1 MQKFQGKIENLEK
14 KVRNLEKLGNLEKN
28 WKFGK
33 LEIDNWII
41 DLT

>member
-1 MQKFQGKIENLEK
+1 MQKFGKNWK
-14 KVRNLEKLGNLEKN
+14 FGKKN